1 VGNKL
6 IKISFPDLSV
16 KEYQSGITSMEIAK
30 SISNSLAKKI
40 LVASF
45 NNDHVDLSRK
55 LTSDGSIKFHTWD
68 DKEGKSTFWHSS
80 AHIMAEAVEKLY
92 PGIKF
97 GIGPSIENGFYYDID
112 FQDHDSSKIDISKIE
127 KEFIS
132 LCSSNLFFDRS
143 EVSKEDAVRYFKEK
157 DDEYKLELIDSL
169 EDGSITFYKQGEFTD
184 LCRGP
189 HIPSSKFIK
198 SFKLLNV
205 AGAYWRGNE
214 NNKQLTRLYAIS
226 FPKQE
231 LLDDYLLKLEEA
243 KKRDHRK
250 IGKELELFFFSDK
263 VGQGLPIW
271 LPNGHIV
278 RENLINF
285 MYSEQKKQG
294 YKHVTSPHIGS
305 KDLYVTSGH
314 YEKYGESSFQPIQV
328 PSDND
333 EYLLKPMNCP
343 HHCEVYRF
351 KPHSYKELP
360 LRIAEFGTVYRYE
373 QSGELHGMTRVR
385 GFTQDD
391 AHIFCTIDQVKD
403 EVIAVMDL
411 ILKVFK
417 SLSFDNFKVQISLR
431 DKEDNSKYIGDGK
444 LWDRAEND
452 LIESVEEKGIE
463 AVVEYGEAAFYGPKI
478 DFMVRDSLEREW
490 QLGTIQVDYQ
500 LPKRFDLKYIDKN
513 NEKKTPVL
521 IHRAPFGSME
531 RFIAILIEHCEGNF
545 PLWLAPEQAIVLPIN
560 DNVVTYA
567 ENINNSLID
576 KGLRSSVD
584 FRNEK
589 ISKKVRDAELKKVPY
604 MLIVGD
610 NEMSSNTISVRKKT
624 KGDIG
629 KMSVNDFL
637 SSIKTDLST
646 STK

>member
-1 VGNKL
+1 MGNKL

-169 EDGSITFYKQGEFTD
+169 EDGNITFYKQGEFTD

-637 SSIKTDLST
+637 SSIKTNLST

>member
-1 VGNKL
+1 MGNNL
-6 IKISFPDLSV
+6 IKISFPDSSV
-16 KEYQSGITSMEIAK
+16 KEYQSGISSMEIAK

-40 LVASF
+40 LVASY
-45 NNDHVDLSRK
+45 NDDYVDLSRK
-55 LTSDGSIKFHTWD
+55 LTHDGSIKFHTWE

-80 AHIMAEAVEKLY
+80 AHVMAEAVEKLY
-92 PGIKF
+92 PGVKF

-132 LCSSNLFFDRS
+132 LCAKNLLFDRS
-143 EVSKEDAVRYFKEK
+143 EVSKKDAVRYFKEK
-157 DDEYKLELIDSL
+157 DDKYKLELIDGL
-169 EDGSITFYKQGEFTD
+169 DDGSITFYKQGEFTD

-198 SFKLLNV
+198 SFKVLNV

-214 NNKQLTRLYAIS
+214 KNKQLTRLYAIS
-226 FPKQE
+226 FPNQQ
-231 LLDDYLLKLEEA
+231 LLEDYLIKLEEA

-250 IGKELELFFFSDK
+250 IGKELELFFFSEK

-314 YEKYGESSFQPIQV
+314 YDKYGESSFQPIQV

-391 AHIFCTIDQVKD
+391 AHIFCTIDQVKE

-417 SLSFDNFKVQISLR
+417 SLSFENFKVQISLR
-431 DKEDNSKYIGDGK
+431 DKEDNSKYIGDDK

-500 LPKRFDLKYIDKN
+500 LPKRFDLNYIDKN

-545 PLWLAPEQAIVLPIN
+545 PLWLAPEQVIILPIN
-560 DNVVTYA
+560 DNVKTYA
-567 ENINNSLID
+567 ENVNTSLTD
-576 KGLRSSVD
+576 NGLRSSVD

-610 NEMSSNTISVRKKT
+610 SEMSSNTISVRKKT
-624 KGDIG
+624 EGDIG
-629 KMSVNDFL
+629 KMSVKDFL
-637 SSIKTDLST
+637 SSIKSDLST
-646 STK
+646 STN

>member
-169 EDGSITFYKQGEFTD
+169 EDGNITFYKQGEFTD

-637 SSIKTDLST
+637 SSIKTNLST